1 MWVDRRVHAMRYI
14 LWQWLM
20 RWAIP
25 LAMSRFAVP
34 PLISIWHYRHRLVKL
49 MSTAQNMITKLFLF
63 SVRFF
68 FSLAFIALWVM
79 WTSLTHTWQI
89 FEGCCM
95 SFELFFFRGR
105 TLNMNISIYINYTR
119 KTVFNIRR
127 VLDEELNH
135 IQTESEKKLPTQA
148 HVSIRLVVG
157 GQCRK
162 PREGERDENAKWRL
176 YGRY

>member
-1 MWVDRRVHAMRYI
+1 
-14 LWQWLM
+14 
-20 RWAIP
+20 
-25 LAMSRFAVP
+25 
-34 PLISIWHYRHRLVKL
+34 
-49 MSTAQNMITKLFLF
+49 
-63 SVRFF
+63 
-68 FSLAFIALWVM
+68 
-79 WTSLTHTWQI
+79 
-89 FEGCCM
+89 M

-135 IQTESEKKLPTQA
+135 IQTESEKKLPSQA

-162 PREGERDENAKWRL
+162 PREGERDENAK
-176 YGRY
+176 

>member
-1 MWVDRRVHAMRYI
+1 MWVDRRVHAMEIYFVA
-14 LWQWLM
+14 M
-20 RWAIP
+20 AYEMSDPFGDVP
-25 LAMSRFAVP
+25 LCCSTTHFNLTLQTSTRKTDEHRTKYDNQT
-34 PLISIWHYRHRLVKL
+34 ISVFR
-49 MSTAQNMITKLFLF
+49 S
-63 SVRFF
+63 FF